1 MPIFGC
7 IILSA
12 MLKSLR
18 ELGKLIGRPTLYD
31 PMEADKVFVLEFD
44 GDGNY
49 IGLTQEQ
56 FQRSKVPL
64 YFYRKWASRTPS
76 HTLTIYLNKNEP
88 HRSTGNL
95 KAIYNALRSVSEDI
109 PYLDISNKRILTDIR
124 NYLKNAKGDKII
136 ITVRING
143 KFMGEIDVFQKVLE
157 KKLRSARNKKN
168 GSKWIEGICS
178 ICGER
183 KKVNG
188 DISPFK
194 FYTIDKPGYVIGFNK
209 KYAYKSFPLCHD
221 CRELIRHGRQ
231 HVERNLTFAFAGE
244 MKYEIKYSIIP
255 DFVLGH
261 ESVRGEVLAILT
273 EGKKSASLKGESI
286 RRITADEEE
295 ILEILSE
302 ERDVMSFHFLFME
315 KKGSSSQERIN
326 LYLQDVYPSRLK
338 SLFKAKSVV
347 ESLLSLE
354 SEFTYGTMWKF
365 FATKNSADYF
375 YEVIYRT
382 FTGRPID
389 RGWLISRLMGKIR
402 EGIVESQTPRLTI
415 LDAFATFV
423 FVLLTTKKEGVMDVR
438 DSAYASLE
446 EFLDTLPALDT
457 PLKKG
462 LFLMGALTEKLIRV
476 QRRVRGSTPF
486 YKVLKSLKM
495 DERDLKGLLPRIRNK
510 LEEYDHFRKGESI
523 LYAKASEYLSQAPSP
538 WGMNVDEL
546 NFYFALGMGMYNH
559 VAELIYGK
567 EEVEDDLE
575 EQA

>member
-1 MPIFGC
+1 
-7 IILSA
+7 

-31 PMEADKVFVLEFD
+31 PIEADKVFVLEFD
-44 GDGNY
+44 KEGNY

-64 YFYRKWASRTPS
+64 YFYRKGKGSNPPS
-76 HTLTIYLNKNEP
+76 YTLTLFLTTPET
-88 HRSTGNL
+88 SSGNL
-95 KAIYNALRSVSEDI
+95 VKIYNFTKQIYKDI
-109 PYLDISNKRILTDIR
+109 LHLDIGNERISKDIHIASEK
-124 NYLKNAKGDKII
+124 LSGEKII
-136 ITVRING
+136 ITIRING
-143 KFMGEIDVFQKVLE
+143 KFMGEIDEFREALKAR
-157 KKLRSARNKKN
+157 LRE
-168 GSKWIEGICS
+168 EGKSEWVKGVCA
-178 ICGER
+178 ICGKE
-183 KKVNG
+183 KIVSG

-209 KYAYKSFPLCHD
+209 KHAYRSFPLCYE
-221 CRELIRHGRQ
+221 CREFIKLGRQ
-231 HVERNLTFAFAGE
+231 HVERNLTFTFAGG
-244 MKYEIKYSIIP
+244 IKYSIIP
-255 DFVLGH
+255 DFVLGRDN
-261 ESVRGEVLAILT
+261 VRDEVLAVLT
-273 EGKKSASLKGESI
+273 EGKKNASLKDESVK
-286 RRITADEEE
+286 RITADEEG

-315 KKGSSSQERIN
+315 KQRSRELVH

-365 FATKNSADYF
+365 FANRNSADDF

-389 RGWLISRLMGKIR
+389 RGWLISRLIGKIR

-438 DSAYASLE
+438 DSTYASLE

-476 QRRVRGSTPF
+476 QKRMRGSTPF

-523 LYAKASEYLSQAPSP
+523 LYAKVSEYLSQAPSP

-546 NFYFALGMGMYNH
+546 NFYFALGMGMYDH
-559 VAELIYGK
+559 VAKLIYGK
-567 EEVEDDLE
+567 EEVEDELE

>member
-1 MPIFGC
+1 
-7 IILSA
+7 

-31 PMEADKVFVLEFD
+31 PIEADRVFILEFD
-44 GDGNY
+44 KDGNY
-49 IGLTQEQ
+49 TGLTQEQ

-64 YFYRKWASRTPS
+64 YFYRKGKGSNPP
-76 HTLTIYLNKNEP
+76 TLTPTIFLNIKSPGKSVKN
-88 HRSTGNL
+88 L
-95 KAIYNALRSVSEDI
+95 ANAHKKLRNVPTIDLSDE
-109 PYLDISNKRILTDIR
+109 RILKDIAGSAENLGR
-124 NYLKNAKGDKII
+124 KTKVLL
-136 ITVRING
+136 TVRING
-143 KFMGEIDVFQKVLE
+143 KFMGEIDEFREALKAR
-157 KKLRSARNKKN
+157 LRE
-168 GSKWIEGICS
+168 EGKSEWVKGVCA
-178 ICGER
+178 ICGEER
-183 KKVNG
+183 IVSG

-209 KYAYKSFPLCHD
+209 KHAYRSFPLCYE
-221 CRELIRHGRQ
+221 CREFIKLGRQ
-231 HVERNLTFAFAGE
+231 HVERNLTFTFAGG
-244 MKYEIKYSIIP
+244 IKYSIIP

-261 ESVRGEVLAILT
+261 ENVRDEVLAVLT
-273 EGKKSASLKGESI
+273 EGKKSASLKGESV

-338 SLFKAKSVV
+338 ALFKAKSVV

-365 FATKNSADYF
+365 FATKNSADDF

-389 RGWLISRLMGKIR
+389 RGWLISRLIGRIR

-438 DSAYASLE
+438 DSTYASLE

-567 EEVEDDLE
+567 EEVEDELE